1 MERKVN
7 KYLFLFLRPNVR
19 LKCYM
24 GAAMLC
30 GVSVPNIGVWLP
42 GSPPH
47 RPRPAPHCSTAT
59 MNTGHSNVIHF
70 YLFSQ
75 VEMCPSA
82 D

>member
-7 KYLFLFLRPNVR
+7 KYLFIFLRPNVR

-42 GSPPH
+42 GSPP
-47 RPRPAPHCSTAT
+47 PPPTPSTALQHRNNQL
-59 MNTGHSNVIHF
+59 MNTR
-70 YLFSQ
+70 
-75 VEMCPSA
+75 
-82 D
+82 